1 MSRRNTNDTPND
13 TPIIPNPRVFSGV
26 RKLVTRRKNGGIPRI
41 IVAIPTKTR
50 NGGIPTSSNPPSS
63 TNFKRHLFL
72 GWRFLL
78 LFFNFYAPR
87 RIFYCLSASRTN
99 NEHHRPEVALDKSSK
114 HEPGKALIAYKR
126 GERRSLLLNPKSSEL
141 GLGLIYQGLSQRVGI
156 RCGELSTRLLLL
168 ACFASDCHERR
179 KNE

>member
-1 MSRRNTNDTPND
+1 M
-13 TPIIPNPRVFSGV
+13 FSGV
-26 RKLVTRRKNGGIPRI
+26 KFGADTRCSRSSSKSPLWLDNKGKQAHFLRSLSAHICI
-41 IVAIPTKTR
+41 NT
-50 NGGIPTSSNPPSS
+50 SNPV

-141 GLGLIYQGLSQRVGI
+141 GLGLIYQGLSQ
-156 RCGELSTRLLLL
+156 
-168 ACFASDCHERR
+168 
-179 KNE
+179 

>member
-1 MSRRNTNDTPND
+1 MDRTAICCNLSK
-13 TPIIPNPRVFSGV
+13 V
-26 RKLVTRRKNGGIPRI
+26 RLNGISKNGAMAQL
-41 IVAIPTKTR
+41 VAHLHGMEGV
-50 NGGIPTSSNPPSS
+50 GGSNPPSS
-63 TNFKRHLFL
+63 TNFKRYLFL

-114 HEPGKALIAYKR
+114 HELGKALIVYKR

>member
-1 MSRRNTNDTPND
+1 M
-13 TPIIPNPRVFSGV
+13 
-26 RKLVTRRKNGGIPRI
+26 K
-41 IVAIPTKTR
+41 
-50 NGGIPTSSNPPSS
+50 
-63 TNFKRHLFL
+63 
-72 GWRFLL
+72 WRFLL
-78 LFFNFYAPR
+78 LFFDFYAPR

-99 NEHHRPEVALDKSSK
+99 NKHHRPEVALDKSNK
-114 HEPGKALIAYKR
+114 HELGKALIAYKR